1 VKLSSVL
8 KWAAVA
14 FVLWW
19 IIQQPDS
26 AAHLVHNIGS
36 FLSTA
41 ASGFS
46 HFIAT
51 I

>member
-1 VKLSSVL
+1 MNLKTVL
-8 KWAAVA
+8 TWAAVA

-19 IIQQPDS
+19 IIQQPQS

-36 FLSTA
+36 ILTTA
-41 ASGFS
+41 AHGLSS
-46 HFIAT
+46 FIAS

>member
-1 VKLSSVL
+1 MNLKTVL
-8 KWAAVA
+8 TWAAVA

-19 IIQQPDS
+19 IIQQPTS

-36 FLSTA
+36 ILTTA
-41 ASGFS
+41 AHGLSS
-46 HFIAT
+46 FISS

>member
-1 VKLSSVL
+1 MKLKTVL

-19 IIQQPDS
+19 IIQQPTS
-26 AAHLVHNIGS
+26 ASHIVHNVGS
-36 FLSTA
+36 FLTEA
-41 ASGFS
+41 ATGFS
-46 HFIAT
+46 HFIAS